1 MEKQKYYITTP
12 IYYPSG
18 NFHIGHCYC
27 TVVADAIAR
36 YKRLRGYDVFFMT
49 GTDEHG
55 QKIERKAKD
64 AGVTPKEYVDK
75 IVTDTKK
82 LWNDLGITY
91 DKYIRTTDEE
101 HVECVKKIFEK
112 LYNKGDIYKSEYE
125 GLY

>member
-112 LYNKGDIYKSEYE
+112 LLLSII
-125 GLY
+125 